1 MVNLTPE
8 EIRRKNELQ
17 EKLRTRVLS
26 VKEADELRVI
36 LEKERQ
42 QANITGNAIAAVGAA
57 LLLGLLIAYLA
68 DRD

>member
-26 VKEADELRVI
+26 VREADELRVI
-36 LEKERQ
+36 FEKERQ
-42 QANITGNAIAAVGAA
+42 QANTTGNAIAAVGAA